1 MLSQVCKAIGG
12 AGILCETVD
21 AENGV
26 QTRFMEHVA
35 NYSISYGTKEEYDFR
50 MSLFAKRDAEYN
62 EINADPSNTFVVGH
76 NMFST
81 MTDYEAKQWTGR
93 KPTTNSTLEVE
104 EINAINSATVDW
116 RKKGAVNPVQ
126 NQGQCGSC
134 WAFSSIAAIEG
145 AHAIKT
151 GNLEKFSESQL
162 VDCDKTSD
170 GCNGGLEIYAF
181 NYAKSSPI
189 ELETTYPYVAKT
201 SRCKANKSDGKVNVV
216 SHKQVQP
223 KSVAAL
229 KSAVQAGPTC
239 VSVDAANNYF
249 QGYTGGILNTKRCG
263 HNLDHAVT
271 AVGYG
276 TDNGQEYLIVRN
288 SWTASWGEEGY
299 IRMSLDVTGNGVCGV
314 LLDSNTVK
322 TD

>member
-12 AGILCETVD
+12 AGIICETVD
-21 AENGV
+21 AQNGV

-35 NYSISYGTKEEYDFR
+35 NYSISYGTQEEYDFR

-62 EINADPSNTFVVGH
+62 EINADPKNTFVVGH

-93 KPTTNSTLEVE
+93 KPSTASTLEVE

-116 RKKGAVNPVQ
+116 RQKGAVNPVQ

-145 AHAIKT
+145 AHAIKS

-181 NYAKSSPI
+181 DYAKTSAI
-189 ELETTYPYVAKT
+189 EFEKTYPYVAKT
-201 SRCKANKSDGKVNVV
+201 SRCKAKS
-216 SHKQVQP
+216 
-223 KSVAAL
+223 
-229 KSAVQAGPTC
+229 SAG
-239 VSVDAANNYF
+239 
-249 QGYTGGILNTKRCG
+249 
-263 HNLDHAVT
+263 
-271 AVGYG
+271 
-276 TDNGQEYLIVRN
+276 
-288 SWTASWGEEGY
+288 
-299 IRMSLDVTGNGVCGV
+299 
-314 LLDSNTVK
+314 
-322 TD
+322 